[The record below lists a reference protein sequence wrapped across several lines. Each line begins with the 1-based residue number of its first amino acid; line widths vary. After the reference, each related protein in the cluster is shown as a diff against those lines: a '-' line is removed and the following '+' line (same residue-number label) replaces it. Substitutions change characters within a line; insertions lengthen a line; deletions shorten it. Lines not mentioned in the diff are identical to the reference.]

1 MLQAGTKG
9 RSLCEVPGSGGAGWL
24 VTPVFPAPLPSE
36 TSPLCPQTGV
46 IPGPNW
52 GPLAG
57 WRTLSSAWD
66 LPSEVVGLCPHYG
79 QPPISC
85 LFKEM

>member
-1 MLQAGTKG
+1 MQ
-9 RSLCEVPGSGGAGWL
+9 SGSGGAGWL

-36 TSPLCPQTGV
+36 TSPLCPHTGV

-52 GPLAG
+52 PSGRMAGPFLLLGFAPPPT
-57 WRTLSSAWD
+57 R
-66 LPSEVVGLCPHYG
+66 PEVVGFYTHYG